1 MPYSNPNLCHDE
13 NTLPVCLQCATFLVC
28 VQIRESKLMSYYN
41 TRDVQQASH
50 RFVQMSYSKPNF
62 CLNENTLPVCL
73 QCATFK
79 ALQRKLSYVL
89 PGRFTIATLKWLLP
103 SVISLMDSTVILQGE
118 SLITLDALKWFLP
131 SVSYL
136 VSYKIILRIESLAT
150 FVAFLKFCL
159 QCVSSYGCF
168 C

>member
-1 MPYSNPNLCHDE
+1 MPYSNPYLQCATFLVFVEVRESKLMLYD
-13 NTLPVCLQCATFLVC
+13 NTRVVQQAFHRFVQMPDSKPNFLPVCLQCATL
-28 VQIRESKLMSYYN
+28 
-41 TRDVQQASH
+41 
-50 RFVQMSYSKPNF
+50 
-62 CLNENTLPVCL
+62 
-73 QCATFK
+73 K

-89 PGRFTIATLKWLLP
+89 PGPFTIATLKWLLP
-103 SVISLMDSTVILQGE
+103 SVSSLMESFVILQGE